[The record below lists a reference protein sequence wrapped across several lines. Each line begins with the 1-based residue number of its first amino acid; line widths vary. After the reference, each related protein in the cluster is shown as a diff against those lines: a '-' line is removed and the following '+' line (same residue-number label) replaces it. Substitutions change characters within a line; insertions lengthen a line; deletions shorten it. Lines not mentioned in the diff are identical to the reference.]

1 VWIIL
6 GIVLLL
12 FSLNGRQSSLILDD
26 YAIYDTFNIESV
38 YTDASQC
45 STIQERHFDSK
56 ASSNDDY
63 SACINQKKIDSVPEE
78 GEPYVQCKENTCDG
92 EEIGLDEHGCMKY
105 KFEGY
110 EYGNIGFN
118 LYVYCYCVNNDYDK
132 TDHCPS
138 GVDMCQDKYCCRK
151 EVTEYCGGTNMIT
164 PSGWECISDTY
175 YLYASSWYDK
185 QYECSSDLW
194 ETSISGASRAIST
207 NEKWHILPTYTDVS
221 GGNLVWDGEV
231 APNSDWRSTNGKT
244 AILNMKST
252 KDFKG
257 MYMKVIVNGHKK
269 LNYYNGGDGDKHYYY
284 RGNIDID
291 IGGIIYNV
299 GGDDISLTSADNA
312 YLKSYGDQLIEIKPS
327 IIDPNYFEMWVNGQF
342 YEGKTLGD
350 TEPVKINIKG
360 KGYIEIKEVKYKVP
374 FASCSQKGNRILITE
389 SFAGP
394 QSFNEFSF
402 RYTPVQYCLDH
413 PVIITD
419 SDEHGSAITSEP
431 YAKLSK
437 GETFTIPSTQT
448 YTFFYLAYNDGSIP
462 MACDESSYSPERN
475 RCEDVTA
482 IVHLCSEGIFDP
494 SLGSCVVSPEVKEV
508 CEYGRYDVSLGMCV
522 WNPPVH
528 AICLEGYYNSVTEMC
543 EVFPDTDYIC
553 EFGVFNPDTDM
564 CEYTPPSGTICEE
577 DYTYNSVTD
586 KCEYAPPNEVI
597 CPYNT
602 IYNPVTNICEQYPDK
617 IISCPGGYTYN
628 ATSDTCEKYVATYI
642 WCDGEYDSDTN
653 ICTKNVIV
661 TCPDGRL
668 EQNSVGDYVC
678 IWEPT
683 VEINCPKGEYDVASD
698 KCIYTPDYVEGETP
712 SEGTEDTEDIVD
724 GIDNNV
730 LFIIGGIF
738 LFLIIFMGRR

>member
-1 VWIIL
+1 MWI
-6 GIVLLL
+6 
-12 FSLNGRQSSLILDD
+12 
-26 YAIYDTFNIESV
+26 
-38 YTDASQC
+38 
-45 STIQERHFDSK
+45 
-56 ASSNDDY
+56 
-63 SACINQKKIDSVPEE
+63 
-78 GEPYVQCKENTCDG
+78 
-92 EEIGLDEHGCMKY
+92 
-105 KFEGY
+105 
-110 EYGNIGFN
+110 
-118 LYVYCYCVNNDYDK
+118 
-132 TDHCPS
+132 
-138 GVDMCQDKYCCRK
+138 
-151 EVTEYCGGTNMIT
+151 
-164 PSGWECISDTY
+164 
-175 YLYASSWYDK
+175 
-185 QYECSSDLW
+185 
-194 ETSISGASRAIST
+194 
-207 NEKWHILPTYTDVS
+207 
-221 GGNLVWDGEV
+221 
-231 APNSDWRSTNGKT
+231 NGK
-244 AILNMKST
+244 
-252 KDFKG
+252 
-257 MYMKVIVNGHKK
+257 
-269 LNYYNGGDGDKHYYY
+269 
-284 RGNIDID
+284 
-291 IGGIIYNV
+291 
-299 GGDDISLTSADNA
+299 
-312 YLKSYGDQLIEIKPS
+312 
-327 IIDPNYFEMWVNGQF
+327 F

-350 TEPVKINIKG
+350 TEPVNINVKG
-360 KGYIEIKEVKYKVP
+360 KGYIEIQEVKYKVP

-394 QSFNEFSF
+394 QSFNEFSL

-628 ATSDTCEKYVATYI
+628 ATSDTCEKYVATFI
-642 WCDGEYDSDTN
+642 LCDGIYNYDTN